1 MKYCF
6 IVNPAAGGGAAR
18 RNWPQLQAH
27 LQVAGIDFCHYQS
40 EYRGHC
46 RELARAAFESGIR
59 HFVAV
64 GGDGTANEVLNG
76 VLEAGEPGAADF
88 SLGSVPWG
96 TGNDWARYYGLS
108 PAPESCVELLQAG
121 LSRGQDIGKATF
133 TDAGGNPRVHYFLN
147 CAGTGF
153 DSFLLDE
160 MGAARGSRLRYLL
173 YVIRCLAKYRPQ
185 SLRLDAGGAT
195 FSGRVL
201 LLDVCLGRYAGAGMR
216 FAPNALTDDGVFDV
230 LLVDHISIPRLLGS
244 LLYLYNGRIDQHRSV
259 HSWQCD
265 ALSITAQSEQHFHCD
280 GELVGDLPVEIEI
293 LPGALRVLTA

>member
-6 IVNPAAGGGAAR
+6 IVNPAAGGGGSG
-18 RNWPQLQAH
+18 RNWPQLKAQLIA
-27 LQVAGIDFCHYQS
+27 AGIDFCDFQS
-40 EYRGHC
+40 EYKGHGT
-46 RELARAAFESGIR
+46 ELALAAFESGLR

-64 GGDGTANEVLNG
+64 GGDGTANEVMNG
-76 VLEAGEPGAADF
+76 ALEACEAGAADF
-88 SLGSVPWG
+88 SLGVVPWG

-108 PAPESCVELLQAG
+108 PAPEACVELLQAG
-121 LSRGQDIGKATF
+121 LSRKQDLGKVTF
-133 TDAGGNPRVHYFLN
+133 TDAGGKSRVHYFLN

-173 YVIRCLAKYRPQ
+173 YVLRCLAKYRPQ

-195 FSGRVL
+195 FCGRVL

-216 FAPNALTDDGVFDV
+216 FAPNAFTDDGMFDV

-244 LLYLYNGRIDQHRSV
+244 LFYLYNGRIDQHRSV

-265 ALSITAQSEQHFHCD
+265 TLSINAHSSQHFHCD
-280 GELVGDLPVEIEI
+280 GELVGDLPVKIEI
-293 LPGALRVLTA
+293 LPGALSVLTA